1 MTVIPVEKFNINR
14 FWEKTPTPLKY
25 ILIFSLFLITAYLFI
40 SKRMDEN
47 YIKEI
52 DQMKIGINATY
63 ELINNFEDFRREQ
76 DNYNKQILNYLYNLH
91 ALVEDLN
98 STTNRKLDMI
108 ISAGGKNSK
117 DIIDKILLLNESFE
131 KLSKAYH
138 QQNIEV
144 PKLEDKKINYQKS
157 EEIKYSIGVKDTYP
171 QY

>member
-1 MTVIPVEKFNINR
+1 
-14 FWEKTPTPLKY
+14 
-25 ILIFSLFLITAYLFI
+25 
-40 SKRMDEN
+40 
-47 YIKEI
+47 
-52 DQMKIGINATY
+52 
-63 ELINNFEDFRREQ
+63 
-76 DNYNKQILNYLYNLH
+76 
-91 ALVEDLN
+91 
-98 STTNRKLDMI
+98 MI

>member
-76 DNYNKQILNYLYNLH
+76 DNYNKQILNYLYN
-91 ALVEDLN
+91 
-98 STTNRKLDMI
+98 S
-108 ISAGGKNSK
+108 
-117 DIIDKILLLNESFE
+117 
-131 KLSKAYH
+131 
-138 QQNIEV
+138 Q
-144 PKLEDKKINYQKS
+144 
-157 EEIKYSIGVKDTYP
+157 
-171 QY
+171 